1 MTKLPWF
8 LTHDDPEEI
17 YTQKSFLVLD
27 FETDEDTYGSPLVE
41 SNELVLS
48 CWQVVDS
55 DGTTLKKRHTFGGTY
70 EQQDLLDD
78 IASVS
83 FVVAQ
88 NVKFEAGWLKRCGLD
103 LHDVLFYDTL
113 LGAWV
118 IDGNRRRP
126 RDLNSLAKR
135 YGVPGKK
142 DLIAELIDK
151 GVPTRDIPSRWL
163 QDYCHADVEATKQV
177 FLKQREELSRRKQFH
192 LVHVRNLTSVVLAD
206 MEFEG
211 LTLDPDRVDEEYKK
225 ATEIH
230 DRLGQEL
237 AEMTGG
243 INLGSP
249 KQLAHYLYNVL
260 GMDEPTDYRGRP
272 IRTPKGEP
280 TANAKALALLKP
292 ETDEQNKFLSMYRE
306 YNKQTSLLEKNLDYF
321 QLTCEQKGGRFLGN
335 LKQNVVQTHRLASSG
350 IPTYFEGLKAAKSV
364 QLQNIP
370 REFKKLFWSGD
381 EEWEVHEFDSAQVE
395 FRVAVDMGK
404 DKVGYEE
411 VVNGVD
417 IHSFTANVL
426 YENKD
431 PHIVSLPT
439 AKDRRQHSKE
449 YTFRPLYGG
458 GTGSPAVEA
467 YIDYFKKK
475 YVGIS
480 TTQRGWAM
488 KSADKKMFR
497 TPYGMVFYFPNA
509 RLQRSGYITDSTN
522 IYNFPVQGFA
532 TGEIIPIALVYFWHR
547 TRGQPIKA
555 FLTVHDSII
564 ARVKKG
570 YEEKAREIAQKSL
583 TTDVYEFLERV
594 YKYKFR
600 TPLGFGHTYGKYWGD
615 GEEIKRDV
623 FPDGTVVD
631 RSD

>member
-1 MTKLPWF
+1 MSNLPWF
-8 LTHDDPEEI
+8 VEHDNPEQI
-17 YTQKSFLVLD
+17 YTQGKFLVLD
-27 FETDEDTYGSPLVE
+27 FETDEENYGSPLVE
-41 SNELVLS
+41 DNELVLA
-48 CWQVVDS
+48 CWQVAES
-55 DGTTLKKRHTFGGTY
+55 GGAIIKTAHTFGGTF

-78 IASVS
+78 IASVD

-126 RDLNSLAKR
+126 RDLGSLAKR
-135 YGVPGKK
+135 YGVPGKR
-142 DLIAELIDK
+142 DLIAALIDK

-163 QDYCHADVEATKQV
+163 LDYCHADVEATRQV
-177 FLKQREELSRRKQFH
+177 FLKQREEIRRRKQFH
-192 LVHVRNLTSVVLAD
+192 LVHVRNLTSAVLAD

-211 LTLDPDRVDEEYKK
+211 LNLDPVRVEEEYKK
-225 ATEIH
+225 AVETRERI
-230 DRLGQEL
+230 GEEL

-249 KQLAHYLYNVL
+249 KQLADFLYNRL
-260 GMDEPTDYRGRP
+260 GMAEPKDYRGQP

-292 ETDEQNKFLSMYRE
+292 ETEEQKRFLLLYKE
-306 YNKQTSLLEKNLDYF
+306 YNKYSSLLEKNLEYF
-321 QLTCEQKGGRFLGN
+321 QLTCEQKGGLFRGV
-335 LKQNVVQTHRLASSG
+335 LKQNAVQTHRLASSG

-381 EEWEVHEFDSAQVE
+381 DEWDVHEFDSAQLE

-411 VVNGVD
+411 VTTGVD
-417 IHSFTANVL
+417 VHSFTAQVL

-431 PHIVSLPT
+431 PHILAQPT
-439 AKDRRQHSKE
+439 AKARRQESKQ
-449 YTFRPLYGG
+449 YTFKPLYGG
-458 GTGSPAVEA
+458 GTGSPAVVA
-467 YIDYFKKK
+467 YIEYFKDK
-475 YVGIS
+475 YAGIS
-480 TTQRGWAM
+480 KMQRDWAV
-488 KSADKKMFR
+488 KTADKKMFR

-509 RLQRSGYITDSTN
+509 KLQRSGYITESTN

-547 TRGQPIKA
+547 TKGLPIKP

-600 TPLGFGHTYGKYWGD
+600 VPLGFGHTYGRHWGE

-623 FPDGTVVD
+623 LPDGTIID
-631 RSD
+631 RS